1 MWTMNEVEEGMFVTS
16 TDGQRIGKVI
26 RCDSETFV
34 VEKGTL
40 FPKDYE
46 LRYEYIKDVKDGGI
60 EYMLTEDLARGGGG
74 AKSFTER
81 ASQKVAGLPG
91 AAAAAAS
98 AVAAKTR
105 SAMGASHPSESGTK
119 VRTESSEGGETD
131 REFRAREEV
140 REERDE
146 REELRA
152 GERAELPS
160 EREELRAERASFR
173 EREDQELHIP
183 LMREE
188 MDVEKFSRESGHVK
202 IHKAVHVEEKHF
214 SVPLRREEL
223 VIEHIAGGGR
233 EGALS
238 AAAEGAFEEATM
250 DIVLQEEDVRVGKHA
265 VLREEVIVRKVTRAI
280 EKDAAASLRS
290 EDLEIEDTRLHT
302 PPASSGYASA
312 SPTRH

>member
-60 EYMLTEDLARGGGG
+60 EYMLTEDLARSGGG
-74 AKSFTER
+74 AKSFAEKAT
-81 ASQKVAGLPG
+81 QKVASLPG

-105 SAMGASHPSESGTK
+105 AAMGASHPSESGARIRK
-119 VRTESSEGGETD
+119 ESSEDE
-131 REFRAREEV
+131 ELREEK
-140 REERDE
+140 
-146 REELRA
+146 EELRA
-152 GERAELPS
+152 EERAELRS
-160 EREELRAERASFR
+160 EREELRAERAEVRQAS
-173 EREDQELHIP
+173 EEQELHIP

-188 MDVEKFSRESGHVK
+188 MDVQKFSRESGHVR

-223 VIEHIAGGGR
+223 VIEHIAGPAS
-233 EGALS
+233 EGAVS
-238 AAAEGAFEEATM
+238 ASGEGAFEEATL
-250 DIVLQEEDVRVGKHA
+250 DIVLQEEDLRVGKHA
-265 VLREEVIVRKVTRAI
+265 VLREEVVVRKVTRAI

-302 PPASSGYASA
+302 PPASGGYASA